1 VTYRRRPRIRFR
13 FSFFVFNAL
22 LFMLQDSSLT
32 LMFYTVCAIHEAG
45 HIAAAS
51 FCGID
56 IVSVDI
62 TGFGIIMTTSGRSLV
77 PRRKELAVLL
87 AGPAMNIL
95 AFAIASGPFSVLNL
109 AAAVYNLLPY
119 RRLDGGAI
127 LALLTEG
134 SPKEDSICR
143 CTCLI
148 RAGISVLLLLLT
160 AFYGLSTA
168 PLFIASVILL
178 INEKQP

>member
-1 VTYRRRPRIRFR
+1 MTHSRRPRIHLR

-22 LFMLQDSSLT
+22 LFMLRDSSLT

-51 FCGID
+51 FCGIH
-56 IVSVDI
+56 IVAVDI
-62 TGFGIIMTTSGRSLV
+62 TGFGIIMKTSGRCLE
-77 PRRKELAVLL
+77 PQRNELAVLL
-87 AGPAMNIL
+87 AGPAVNVL
-95 AFAIASGPFSVLNL
+95 AFVLTSGTFAVLNL

-127 LALLTEG
+127 LALIAEG
-134 SPKEDSICR
+134 SPKEETICR
-143 CTCLI
+143 CTG
-148 RAGISVLLLLLT
+148 AAKVGISAFLLLLT
-160 AFYGLSTA
+160 VFAGFSAA

-178 INEKQP
+178 ISEKP

>member
-1 VTYRRRPRIRFR
+1 VTHRHRPKIRFR

-22 LFMLQDSSLT
+22 LFMLRDSSLT

-45 HIAAAS
+45 HIAVAS
-51 FCGID
+51 FLGIH

-62 TGFGIIMTTSGRSLV
+62 TGFGIIMNTSGRCLE
-77 PRRKELAVLL
+77 PRRHELAVLL
-87 AGPAMNIL
+87 AGPAVNIL
-95 AFAIASGPFSVLNL
+95 AFFITSGTFATLSL

-127 LALLTEG
+127 LALIAEG
-134 SPKEDSICR
+134 SPKEEMLYRWTGALKI
-143 CTCLI
+143 
-148 RAGISVLLLLLT
+148 GISAVLLLMTVFTGCT
-160 AFYGLSTA
+160 AA

-178 INEKQP
+178 INEKP

>member
-1 VTYRRRPRIRFR
+1 MTHRRRPRIRFR

-22 LFMLQDSSLT
+22 LFMLRDSSLT
-32 LMFYTVCAIHEAG
+32 LMFYTVCALHEAG

-62 TGFGIIMTTSGRSLV
+62 TGFGIIMTTSGRSLT
-77 PRRKELAVLL
+77 PRSKELAVLL
-87 AGPAMNIL
+87 AGPAVNIL
-95 AFAIASGPFSVLNL
+95 AFVIASDTFAVLNL

-127 LALLTEG
+127 LALMSEG
-134 SPKEDSICR
+134 SPKEEMICR
-143 CTCLI
+143 CTGI
-148 RAGISVLLLLLT
+148 IKAGISVLLLLMT
-160 AFYGLSTA
+160 VFAGLSAA